1 MTDFDVAVIG
11 SGFAGL
17 TAAITAR
24 AEGAS
29 VIVLEGSGEL
39 GGSSRLSGGKLMGAC
54 TRLQREAGIE
64 DDPEDMYRF
73 YMGLNRFRLEPSV
86 IRTLCERS
94 GATID
99 WLQDIG
105 VAFDSRVMTSGE
117 ERAAR
122 MHITV
127 GEGMAVSQT
136 LVSEAKRIGVE
147 FALGMK
153 VDRLLV
159 ADGEV
164 VGLAVGAD
172 TLSVGAVVMATG
184 GFAANRELVSKHL
197 PLLANEDWYW
207 YIGAATSDGSAFELG
222 AQVDAQV
229 VGGGRATRLI
239 TPNFGNVLEGGYLPG
254 WLVIVNGEG
263 RRFYDETSSYS
274 VTQPI
279 LEGQRA
285 PVFAVF
291 DEESKN
297 SSSPDTVEAT
307 KKVSV
312 GKRDGR
318 AQKWVKA
325 MLDEMVERGR
335 VLKAD
340 SLEQLAALMGVPEQ
354 RLLGTIEEYNHDVT
368 AGQDSHYRKRAD
380 VLRKVQTPPFYATEL
395 RMAHVALTAVGL
407 RIDSQARVL
416 ADSGAAVPGLFAAG
430 ECTGGVVGDVYVGS
444 GNSITSAFVF
454 GRVAGSGAATWARP
468 DIPSASSREMDLP
481 S

>member
-24 AEGAS
+24 AQGAS
-29 VIVLEGSGEL
+29 VLLLEGSGEL

-54 TRLQREAGIE
+54 TRLQREAGIQ

-73 YMGLNRFRLEPSV
+73 YMGLNRFRLEPAV
-86 IRTLCERS
+86 VRTLCEQS

-105 VAFDSRVMTSGE
+105 VVFDSRVMTSGE

-136 LVSEAKRIGVE
+136 LVREARRIGVE
-147 FALGMK
+147 IAMGMQ
-153 VDRLLV
+153 VDRLIV
-159 ADGEV
+159 EGGHV
-164 VGLAVGAD
+164 VGVAVGD
-172 TLSVGAVVMATG
+172 DLLSVGAVVLATG
-184 GFAANRELVSKHL
+184 GFAANRELVAKYL
-197 PLLANEDWYW
+197 PTLAAEDWYW
-207 YIGAATSDGSAFELG
+207 YIGAPTSSGSAFALG

-229 VGGGRATRLI
+229 VGEGRATRLI

-254 WLVIVNGEG
+254 WLVIVNGDG

-279 LEGQRA
+279 MEGQKA
-285 PVFAVF
+285 PVYAVF
-291 DEESKN
+291 DEAAKN
-297 SSSPDTVEAT
+297 ASLPDNVEAT

-318 AQKWVKA
+318 VQKWVRT
-325 MLDEMVERGR
+325 MLDEMVERGA

-340 SLEQLAALMGVPEQ
+340 SLEELADAMGVPRE
-354 RLLGTIEEYNHDVT
+354 RFLGTIAEYNRDAV
-368 AGQDSHYRKRAD
+368 AGMDSHFRKRPD
-380 VLRKVQTPPFYATEL
+380 VLRPVATAPFYATEL
-395 RMAHVALTAVGL
+395 RMAHVALTAAGL

-416 ADSGAAVPGLFAAG
+416 ADSGAPIPGLFAAG

-454 GRVAGSGAATWARP
+454 GRVAGSSAAHLAMPVGAM
-468 DIPSASSREMDLP
+468 ASQQEKDHY
-481 S
+481 

>member
-1 MTDFDVAVIG
+1 MPDFDVAVIG

-17 TAAITAR
+17 TAAITACQL
-24 AEGAS
+24 GSS
-29 VIVLEGSGEL
+29 VLLLEGSGEL

-54 TRLQREAGIE
+54 TRMQADRGIV

-73 YMGLNRFRLEPSV
+73 YMALNRFRLEPAV
-86 IRTLCERS
+86 VRTLCYES

-99 WLQDIG
+99 WLQDVG
-105 VAFDSRVMTSGE
+105 VEFDDRIMTSGE

-127 GEGMAVSQT
+127 GEGMAVAQT
-136 LVSEAKRIGVE
+136 LIREARRVGVE
-147 FALGMK
+147 IARGMK
-153 VDRLLV
+153 VDRLIV
-159 ADGEV
+159 ED
-164 VGLAVGAD
+164 
-172 TLSVGAVVMATG
+172 GAVVGVAVGDDELRTASVVIATG
-184 GFAANRELVSKHL
+184 GFGANRDLVARYL
-197 PLLANEDWYW
+197 PQLANEEWYW
-207 YIGAATSDGSAFELG
+207 YIGAATSEGTAFSLG

-229 VGGGRATRLI
+229 VGHGRATRLI

-254 WLVIVNGEG
+254 WLVLVNGEG

-279 LEGQRA
+279 MEGQPA

-291 DEESKN
+291 DDAAKRASLPE
-297 SSSPDTVEAT
+297 TVEAT

-318 AQKWVKA
+318 IQKWVSA
-325 MLDEMVERGR
+325 ILDEMVERGA
-335 VLKAD
+335 VVKAD
-340 SLEQLAALMGVPEQ
+340 SLDELAELMGIPVD
-354 RLLGTIEEYNHDVT
+354 RFLGTVELYNKDVADGADT
-368 AGQDSHYRKRAD
+368 HYRKRPD
-380 VLRKVQTPPFYATEL
+380 VLRPVATAPYYATEM

-407 RIDSQARVL
+407 RIDAQARVI
-416 ADSGAAVPGLFAAG
+416 ADDGSAVAGLFAAG

-454 GRVAGSGAATWARP
+454 GRVAGTSAAARAVPDAATTPAQ
-468 DIPSASSREMDLP
+468 E
-481 S
+481 